1 MITNETNRNKD
12 IPEMLTVK
20 EVLKILKISRTTLY
34 RMIEK
39 GELKVYRFG
48 RSIRVKQD
56 DLRAFIEEHVE
67 QG

>member
-1 MITNETNRNKD
+1 
-12 IPEMLTVK
+12 MLTVK